1 MASDTKSRESWD
13 EQETSSRSIAQSNPL
28 KLSRVFR
35 FNDPQTGAPQ
45 ISDFPDSNPTGD
57 TPLEIRMKHFTEI
70 ENFTFLAHVLGHE
83 LGGTTPRPIRTVTD
97 LQVPDDEFQNFVN
110 LARTVSL
117 TDEQLADTVLDV
129 GINWEHFVASNDN
142 LLIPD
147 HPLKITDVLMQEKID
162 SLDVITEAFVREINL
177 RSIEK
182 QTGTGTRTRKG
193 HEKARLSHK
202 LFGVNIDPV
211 QTLSQLVTSSRV
223 GFRSV
228 QRRGRA
234 HRYLLQGHT
243 SG

>member
-1 MASDTKSRESWD
+1 MASDIKSRESWT
-13 EQETSSRSIAQSNPL
+13 EQEDSARDITPL
-28 KLSRVFR
+28 NQLRLSRVFR

-57 TPLEIRMKHFTEI
+57 TPLEVRMKHFTEI

-83 LGGTTPRPIRTVTD
+83 LGGTTPRPIRTVMD

-110 LARTVSL
+110 TARTVSL
-117 TDEQLADTVLDV
+117 TDEDLADTILDV

-162 SLDVITEAFVREINL
+162 SLDVITEALVREINF

-182 QTGTGTRTRKG
+182 QTGPRPRK
-193 HEKARLSHK
+193 
-202 LFGVNIDPV
+202 
-211 QTLSQLVTSSRV
+211 SRV
-223 GFRSV
+223 AQDSPP
-228 QRRGRA
+228 A
-234 HRYLLQGHT
+234 
-243 SG
+243 

>member
-13 EQETSSRSIAQSNPL
+13 EQETSSSSITQSNPL

-45 ISDFPDSNPTGD
+45 ISDFPDSNPAGD
-57 TPLEIRMKHFTEI
+57 TPLEVRMKHFTEI

-83 LGGTTPRPIRTVTD
+83 LGGTTPRPIRTVSD
-97 LQVPDDEFQNFVN
+97 LQVPDEAFQNFVN
-110 LARTVSL
+110 QARTASV
-117 TDEQLADTVLDV
+117 TDEELADATLDV

-142 LLIPD
+142 ELIPD

-182 QTGTGTRTRKG
+182 QTGTKTRKS
-193 HEKARLSHK
+193 HE
-202 LFGVNIDPV
+202 
-211 QTLSQLVTSSRV
+211 
-223 GFRSV
+223 
-228 QRRGRA
+228 
-234 HRYLLQGHT
+234 
-243 SG
+243 